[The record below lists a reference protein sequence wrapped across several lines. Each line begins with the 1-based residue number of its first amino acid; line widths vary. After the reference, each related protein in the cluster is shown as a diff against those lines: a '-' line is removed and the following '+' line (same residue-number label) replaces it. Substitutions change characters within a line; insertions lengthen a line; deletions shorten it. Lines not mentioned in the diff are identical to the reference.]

1 MDWFF
6 TDWNNL
12 GMMAMPADYDGMR
25 IDEASERANSV
36 DDYKVTCIAF
46 IEDISKDYLAWVDRY
61 QLQPDE
67 DKKRR
72 DRIAAVITKS
82 NEWIAKVSQTIKG
95 VDVAMNDGIQK
106 MAESTAGQ
114 PFQLGVFVNKQSGY
128 TSSKP
133 GIIEFNVKAVGR
145 NGRKTKIIEHYKGQQ
160 FRVESTAKVFI
171 DETRI
176 PQGEYDLM
184 DVTMYLDATAAKQ
197 RDLISFTITVAE
209 LENGY
214 EAEKRGVSTIIHI
227 I

>member
-1 MDWFF
+1 
-6 TDWNNL
+6 
-12 GMMAMPADYDGMR
+12 MAMPADYDGMR
-25 IDEASERANSV
+25 TDEGSERANSV

-46 IEDISKDYLAWVDRY
+46 IEDISHDYLAWVDRY
-61 QLQPDE
+61 QLPPDE

-72 DRIAAVITKS
+72 ERIASVITKS
-82 NEWIAKVSQTIKG
+82 NEWIGKVAQTIKG

-133 GIIEFNVKAVGR
+133 GIIDINVKAVGR

-160 FRVESTAKVFI
+160 FRVESTAKAFI
-171 DETRI
+171 DESQI
-176 PQGEYDLM
+176 PQGEFEMM
-184 DVTMYLDATAAKQ
+184 DVHLYLDATQAQQ

-209 LENGY
+209 IENGY

-227 I
+227 V

>member
-1 MDWFF
+1 M
-6 TDWNNL
+6 DWNNL
-12 GMMAMPADYDGMR
+12 GVMAMPADYDGMR

-61 QLQPDE
+61 QLPPDE

-72 DRIAAVITKS
+72 DRIAAVIAKS

-160 FRVESTAKVFI
+160 FRIESTAKVFI